1 VTGFQI
7 AMAIVQLACA
17 VFLIATILLQ
27 SSKSSKMSG
36 TIMGGAET
44 FFGKNKAR
52 TMDSMLQKLTI
63 VISAIFVVI
72 TLLLGLFNK

>member
-1 VTGFQI
+1 MTGFQI